1 MNRTLN
7 LQITPHIMRHNHL
20 LSFLSASLALTALSG
35 VTEAA
40 VLKVI
45 FKQNPPEKIII
56 ERRCRDKEN
65 PTAELIFRDTVVVKD
80 SSATVRYNISRPYS
94 FSISNPEN
102 FEPGSLIR
110 PIDINDEITVTVD
123 GRLRNAT
130 FSGSPLIDSISSLS
144 IQGMEFMSANGDST
158 MSFTEKMALTS
169 QFYSAYAMAHK
180 DEPIGVY
187 ALAWASNEAM
197 AIYFDEL
204 DPALENSVAGD
215 EYIYIRHI
223 AHKSRAALNAQT
235 TMQEGATMPNF
246 CLPDSTDRKISLSSF
261 RGNWVLLDFWASW
274 CSHCIRG
281 FGALR
286 EFSEEYADRC
296 TVITIDIDDQ
306 ASIWRPLLDKFEM
319 PWINL
324 LNDPTDHSNAN
335 PVHALGITSIPVT
348 VLIDPE
354 GKIAAI
360 QRGANPEFFDRVKA
374 IIEGRKQPLTIHSN

>member
-1 MNRTLN
+1 
-7 LQITPHIMRHNHL
+7 MRHNHL

-94 FSISNPEN
+94 FSITNPESL
-102 FEPGSLIR
+102 EPGSLKR
-110 PIDINDEITVTVD
+110 PIDVNDEITVTVD

-130 FSGSPLIDSISSLS
+130 FSGSPLIDSINSLFG
-144 IQGMEFMSANGDST
+144 QGAEFMSANSDST
-158 MSFTEKMALTS
+158 MSFTEKMALAS

-187 ALAWASNEAM
+187 ALVWSSHEAM

-215 EYIYIRHI
+215 EYILLRQI
-223 AHKSRAALNAQT
+223 AAKSRADLNAQT
-235 TMQEGATMPNF
+235 MMQEGAVMPDF
-246 CLPDSTDRKISLSSF
+246 CLPDSTGRKISLSSF

-306 ASIWRPLLDKFEM
+306 YPIWRPLLDKFDM

-335 PVHALGITSIPVT
+335 PVRALGITAIPVT
-348 VLIDPE
+348 ILIDPE

-374 IIEGRKQPLTIHSN
+374 IMDGRKQPLSIHSN